1 MITWADLGS
10 AALRAALP
18 LAIWGS
24 GAAAYAAAKRDGRA
38 LASSRWAALL
48 VLVLVG
54 LAIFAMEGALV
65 THDFSIQYVAQNNA
79 RETPLFFTVISLW
92 AALEG
97 SILLWTLI
105 LAGATAYVAWRGARE
120 LPRLSTVALAV
131 LLGMVAFFCLLIT
144 TPAADP
150 FVRIDPVADG
160 SGPNPL
166 LQNHPLMALHP
177 PLLYLGYVLFS
188 VPFAYAIAS
197 LILGEGGDRWLV
209 ATRRF
214 ALVSWGLL
222 GVGIVAGSWWSYA
235 VLGWGGYWAWD
246 PVENAAIMP
255 WLVAT
260 AYLHSVMVEE
270 KRRLLRTWNL
280 SLVIATFALTILGTF
295 LTRSGVVNS
304 VHAFTQSALGP
315 MLLGYLVAIVVLSVG
330 LLLWRMPRLADMGGI
345 GAPLSREAVF
355 LFQNVVFVAATL
367 TVLLGTLYPLIAEA
381 ISGAQLSIG
390 RPYFDRVEVPLALAL
405 LFLMGI
411 GPQLPWHG
419 ASRATLERQF
429 TTPVLAAAAAAVLAV
444 MVGVGGAFPVLTYA
458 LAAFVAATVAQEFA
472 RGIRARRVLHGEAPA
487 DAFVSQIRR
496 SGRRYGGYVVHLGI
510 VVIAVAV
517 ATSQAGKIEVERT
530 LRQGD
535 VMRVGEYDIHFTGL
549 RSVSEP
555 QADKVLAL
563 LAASAPGAT
572 TDLRTVT
579 ASLVFYPNST
589 QAVGSP
595 GVAPGPRDDIYTI
608 LAAYDAESFSWATIR
623 VLVIP
628 LVSWIWLGGAIVGI
642 GAVIAAL
649 PPPRQR
655 AVVAGP
661 RRVPLSR
668 HAAATTS
675 QAVPTPPAARSREAR
690 SGDTSRPDVTR
701 PDGVEP

>member
-1 MITWADLGS
+1 VNLSFADLGTG
-10 AALRAALP
+10 ALRAALP
-18 LAIWGS
+18 LAIWGI

-38 LASSRWAALL
+38 LASARWSALFTFLLIVIAAL
-48 VLVLVG
+48 
-54 LAIFAMEGALV
+54 AMVGALV
-65 THDFSIQYVAQNNA
+65 THDFSIAYVARNNA
-79 RETPLFFTVISLW
+79 LETPPFFTVISLW

-97 SILLWTLI
+97 SILLWTAI
-105 LAGATAYVAWRGARE
+105 LAGATAYVAWRGTPA
-120 LPRLSTVALAV
+120 LPRLATTALAV
-131 LLGMVAFFCLLIT
+131 LFAMVAFFLVLVT

-150 FVRIDPVADG
+150 FVRVEIVPLNG
-160 SGPNPL
+160 NGPNPL

-214 ALVSWGLL
+214 ALVSWALL

-270 KRRLLRTWNL
+270 KRRLLRSWNL

-304 VHAFTQSALGP
+304 VHAFTQSAIGP
-315 MLLGYLVAIVVLSVG
+315 LLLGYLVAIIVLSVG
-330 LLLWRMPRLADMGGI
+330 LLLWRLPTLRDSGTV
-345 GAPLSREAVF
+345 GAPLSREAIF

-381 ISGAQLSIG
+381 LSGAQLSIG

-429 TTPVLAAAAAAVLAV
+429 TAPIVAAAGGALLAV
-444 MVGVGGAFPVLTYA
+444 ATGLGGAFAVLTYA
-458 LAAFVAATVAQEFA
+458 LAAFVAATVVQEFA
-472 RGIRARRVLHGEAPA
+472 RGIRARRTLHGEGAGT
-487 DAFVSQIRR
+487 AFANLLRR

-510 VVIAVAV
+510 VLVAVAV
-517 ATSQAGKIEVERT
+517 ATSQSKTVEVERT
-530 LRQGD
+530 VRAGEHFD
-535 VMRVGEYDIHFTGL
+535 VAGYTVAFGGL
-549 RSVSEP
+549 RNVDEP
-555 QADKVLAL
+555 QRDL
-563 LAASAPGAT
+563 LVA
-572 TDLRTVT
+572 DLRITGNG
-579 ASLVFYPNST
+579 ADEQLRPALVFFPNAT

-595 GVAPGPRDDIYTI
+595 GISAGLGDDVYTI
-608 LAAYDAESFSWATIR
+608 LAAYDTAALSWATIR

-628 LVSWIWLGGAIVGI
+628 MVSWLWLGGAVVGL

-649 PPPRQR
+649 PQPKR
-655 AVVAGP
+655 
-661 RRVPLSR
+661 
-668 HAAATTS
+668 
-675 QAVPTPPAARSREAR
+675 REALR
-690 SGDTSRPDVTR
+690 PMAPAPATVGD
-701 PDGVEP
+701 

>member
-1 MITWADLGS
+1 MSFADIGS

-18 LAIWGS
+18 LAVWGM

-38 LASSRWAALL
+38 LSSARWSALL
-48 VLVLVG
+48 ALVLIAVAV
-54 LAIFAMEGALV
+54 LAMEGALV
-65 THDFSIQYVAQNNA
+65 THDFGVQYVAQNNA
-79 RETPLFFTVISLW
+79 LETPLFFTVISLW

-97 SILLWTLI
+97 SILLWALV
-105 LAGATAYVAWRGARE
+105 LAGATAYVAWRGTRE
-120 LPRLSTVALAV
+120 LPRLGTTALAV
-131 LLGMVAFFCLLIT
+131 LLGMVTFFLLLVT

-150 FVRIDPVADG
+150 FVRLAVAPLNG
-160 SGPNPL
+160 NGPNPL

-197 LILGEGGDRWLV
+197 LVIGEGGDRWLV

-255 WLVAT
+255 WLTAT

-280 SLVIATFALTILGTF
+280 SLVLTTFALTILGTF

-304 VHAFTQSALGP
+304 VHSFTQSAIGP
-315 MLLGYLVAIVVLSVG
+315 LLLGYLVAIIVLSVG
-330 LLLWRMPRLADMGGI
+330 LMVWRMPRLADVGGL
-345 GAPLSREAVF
+345 GAPLSREAIF

-390 RPYFDRVEVPLALAL
+390 RPYFDRVEVPLGLAL

-411 GPQLPWHG
+411 GPQLPWNG

-429 TTPVLAAAAAAVLAV
+429 TAPVAAAAAGAVLAV
-444 MVGVGGAFPVLTYA
+444 IAGISGPVAVLTYA
-458 LAAFVAATVAQEFA
+458 LAFFVAATVAQEFVRGVHA
-472 RGIRARRVLHGEAPA
+472 RHVLHGEGRLE
-487 DAFVSQIRR
+487 AFANLLRR
-496 SGRRYGGYVVHLGI
+496 SGRRYGGYIVHLGI

-517 ATSQAGKIEVERT
+517 ATSQSGTITVEKTLSPGDSVAAGPYTVK
-530 LRQGD
+530 
-535 VMRVGEYDIHFTGL
+535 
-549 RSVSEP
+549 
-555 QADKVLAL
+555 
-563 LAASAPGAT
+563 LAALRDAPEAQRDLLVADLVVTGNGAEQQ
-572 TDLRTVT
+572 LHP
-579 ASLVFYPNST
+579 ALVFYPNAT
-589 QAVGSP
+589 QAIGSP
-595 GVAPGPRDDIYTI
+595 GIAAGARYDLYTI
-608 LAAYDAESFSWATIR
+608 LAAYDTRAHAWATVR

-628 LVSWIWLGGAIVGI
+628 LVSWLWAGGAIVGL

-649 PPPRQR
+649 PQPKRR
-655 AVVAGP
+655 AAAERVAP
-661 RRVPLSR
+661 ADARVP
-668 HAAATTS
+668 AE
-675 QAVPTPPAARSREAR
+675 V
-690 SGDTSRPDVTR
+690 
-701 PDGVEP
+701 

>member
-1 MITWADLGS
+1 MNLTFADLGTG
-10 AALRAALP
+10 ALRAALP
-18 LAIWGS
+18 LAIWGV

-38 LASSRWAALL
+38 LASARWSALITFLLIASAAL
-48 VLVLVG
+48 
-54 LAIFAMEGALV
+54 AMVGALV
-65 THDFSIQYVAQNNA
+65 THDFSIAYVARNNA
-79 RETPLFFTVISLW
+79 LETPLFFTVISLW

-97 SILLWTLI
+97 SILLWTAI
-105 LAGATAYVAWRGARE
+105 LAGATAYVAWRGTPA
-120 LPRLSTVALAV
+120 LPRLATTALAV
-131 LLGMVAFFCLLIT
+131 LFAMVAFFLLLVT

-150 FVRIDPVADG
+150 FVRSEIVPLNG
-160 SGPNPL
+160 NGPNPL

-214 ALVSWGLL
+214 ALVSWALL
-222 GVGIVAGSWWSYA
+222 GVGIVAGAWWSYA

-270 KRRLLRTWNL
+270 KRRLLRSWNL

-304 VHAFTQSALGP
+304 VHAFSLSAIGP
-315 MLLGYLVAIVVLSVG
+315 LLLGYLVTIVVLSVG
-330 LLLWRMPRLADMGGI
+330 LLLWRMPTLRDSGAV
-345 GAPLSREAVF
+345 GAPLSREAIF

-381 ISGAQLSIG
+381 ISGDQLSIG

-429 TTPVLAAAAAAVLAV
+429 TAPIVAAAGGALLAV
-444 MVGVGGAFPVLTYA
+444 ATGLEGAFAVLTYA
-458 LAAFVAATVAQEFA
+458 LAAFVAATVVQEFA
-472 RGIRARRVLHGEAPA
+472 RGIRARRTLHGESAGA
-487 DAFVSQIRR
+487 AFANLLRR
-496 SGRRYGGYVVHLGI
+496 NGRRYGGYVVHLGI
-510 VVIAVAV
+510 VLVAVAV
-517 ATSQAGKIEVERT
+517 ATSQSKTIEMERT
-530 LRQGD
+530 VRAGD
-535 VMRVGEYDIHFTGL
+535 HFDVAGYTVAFGGL

-555 QADKVLAL
+555 QRDVLVADLAVTGN
-563 LAASAPGAT
+563 GA
-572 TDLRTVT
+572 DEQLRP
-579 ASLVFYPNST
+579 SLVFFPNAT

-595 GVAPGPRDDIYTI
+595 GISAGLRDDVYTI
-608 LAAYDAESFSWATIR
+608 LAAYDTTANSWATIR

-628 LVSWIWLGGAIVGI
+628 LVSWLWLGGAVVGL

-649 PPPRQR
+649 PQPK
-655 AVVAGP
+655 
-661 RRVPLSR
+661 RR
-668 HAAATTS
+668 
-675 QAVPTPPAARSREAR
+675 E
-690 SGDTSRPDVTR
+690 VTR
-701 PDGVEP
+701 PLVEAPATVAD

>member
-1 MITWADLGS
+1 LVVSWADLGS
-10 AALRAALP
+10 GALRAALP
-18 LAIWGS
+18 VAIWGC
-24 GAAAYAAAKRDGRA
+24 GAAAYAAARRDGRA
-38 LASSRWAALL
+38 LASARWSALLAL
-48 VLVLVG
+48 VLVTVAVL
-54 LAIFAMEGALV
+54 AMEGALV
-65 THDFSIQYVAQNNA
+65 THDFSIQYVAENNA
-79 RETPLFFTVISLW
+79 RETPMFFTVISLW
-92 AALEG
+92 AALAG
-97 SILLWTLI
+97 SILLWTI
-105 LAGATAYVAWRGARE
+105 VLAGATAYVAWRGTRE
-120 LPRLSTVALAV
+120 LPRLGTTALAV
-131 LLGMVAFFCLLIT
+131 LLGMVAFFLLLVT

-150 FVRIDPVADG
+150 FVRIDPPPDG
-160 SGPNPL
+160 NGPNPL

-280 SLVIATFALTILGTF
+280 SLVITAFALTILGTF

-304 VHAFTQSALGP
+304 VHSFTQSAIGP
-315 MLLGYLVAIVVLSVG
+315 LLLGYLVVILVLGFG
-330 LLLWRMPRLADMGGI
+330 LLLWRMPQLSEAGGI
-345 GAPLSREAVF
+345 GTPLSREAIF

-367 TVLLGTLYPLIAEA
+367 TVLLGTLYPIIAEA

-405 LFLMGI
+405 LFLMGV

-429 TTPVLAAAAAAVLAV
+429 TLPVLAAA
-444 MVGVGGAFPVLTYA
+444 GGALVAVATGIGSAFAVLTYA
-458 LAAFVAATVAQEFA
+458 LAAFVAATVVQEFA
-472 RGIRARRVLHGEAPA
+472 RGVQARRALHGEAPLA
-487 DAFVSQIRR
+487 AFGNLLRR
-496 SGRRYGGYVVHLGI
+496 NGRRYGGYIVHLGI

-517 ATSQAGKIEVERT
+517 ATSQAGTIQVEKT
-530 LRQGD
+530 LAPGD
-535 VMRVGEYDIHFTGL
+535 SVTVGPYTVKLTGL
-549 RSVSEP
+549 RDVTEP
-555 QADKVLAL
+555 QRDLLVADIAVTGN
-563 LAASAPGAT
+563 GA
-572 TDLRTVT
+572 DEHLHP
-579 ASLVFYPNST
+579 ALVFYPNST

-595 GVAPGPRDDIYTI
+595 GIAAGARDDIYTI
-608 LAAYDAESFSWATIR
+608 VAAYDSRAKAWATIR

-628 LVSWIWLGGAIVGI
+628 LVSWLWLGGFVVGLGAI
-642 GAVIAAL
+642 IAAL
-649 PPPRQR
+649 PQPRRRALPDR
-655 AVVAGP
+655 AVAAVA
-661 RRVPLSR
+661 S
-668 HAAATTS
+668 AK
-675 QAVPTPPAARSREAR
+675 
-690 SGDTSRPDVTR
+690 
-701 PDGVEP
+701 

>member
-1 MITWADLGS
+1 LTWADLGS

-18 LAIWGS
+18 VAIWGC

-38 LASSRWAALL
+38 LASARWSALL
-48 VLVLVG
+48 ALVLVG

-65 THDFSIQYVAQNNA
+65 THDFSIQYVAENNA
-79 RETPLFFTVISLW
+79 RETPMFFTVISLW
-92 AALEG
+92 AALAG
-97 SILLWTLI
+97 SILLWTLV
-105 LAGATAYVAWRGARE
+105 LAGATAYVAWRGTRE
-120 LPRLSTVALAV
+120 LPRLGTTALAV
-131 LLGMVAFFCLLIT
+131 LLAMVAFFLLLVT

-150 FVRIDPVADG
+150 FVRIDPPLDG
-160 SGPNPL
+160 NGPNPL

-197 LILGEGGDRWLV
+197 LILGEAGDRWLV

-280 SLVIATFALTILGTF
+280 SLVITAFALTILGTF

-304 VHAFTQSALGP
+304 VHSFTQSAIGP
-315 MLLGYLVAIVVLSVG
+315 LLLGYFVTIVVLSVG
-330 LLLWRMPRLADMGGI
+330 LLLWRMPRLVDAGGI

-367 TVLLGTLYPLIAEA
+367 TVLLGTLYPIIAEA
-381 ISGAQLSIG
+381 LSGAQLSIG

-429 TTPVLAAAAAAVLAV
+429 TVPVVAAAIGALVAIV
-444 MVGVGGAFPVLTYA
+444 VGLSGAFVVLTYA
-458 LAAFVAATVAQEFA
+458 LAAFVAATVVQEFWRGMHA
-472 RGIRARRVLHGEAPA
+472 RAALHGEGRIE
-487 DAFVSQIRR
+487 AFTNLLRR
-496 SGRRYGGYVVHLGI
+496 NGRRYGGYVVHLGI

-517 ATSQAGKIEVERT
+517 ATSQAGTIQVEKT
-530 LRQGD
+530 LAPGD
-535 VMRVGEYDIHFTGL
+535 TVTAGPYQITLDSL

-555 QADKVLAL
+555 QRDLLVADLTVSGNG
-563 LAASAPGAT
+563 ASEHLQPA
-572 TDLRTVT
+572 
-579 ASLVFYPNST
+579 LVFFPNST

-595 GVAPGPRDDIYTI
+595 GIEAGARDDIYTI
-608 LAAYDAESFSWATIR
+608 LAAYDSRANAWATIR

-628 LVSWIWLGGAIVGI
+628 LVSWLWFGGLVIGV

-649 PPPRQR
+649 PQPKARATR
-655 AVVAGP
+655 AV
-661 RRVPLSR
+661 RREVPLSL
-668 HAAATTS
+668 A
-675 QAVPTPPAARSREAR
+675 TPPQGPAE
-690 SGDTSRPDVTR
+690 
-701 PDGVEP
+701 

>member
-1 MITWADLGS
+1 MTWADLGGS
-10 AALRAALP
+10 ALRAALP
-18 LAIWGS
+18 IAIWGC
-24 GAAAYAAAKRDGRA
+24 GAAAFAVARRDGRA
-38 LASSRWAALL
+38 LASARWAALL
-48 VLVLVG
+48 VFVLVG
-54 LAIFAMEGALV
+54 LAVLAMEGALL
-65 THDFSIQYVAQNNA
+65 THDFSVLYVAENNA
-79 RETPLFFTVISLW
+79 LETPVFFTAISLW
-92 AALEG
+92 AALAG
-97 SILLWTLI
+97 SILLWALV
-105 LAGATAYVAWRGARE
+105 LAGATAYVAWRGTRE
-120 LPRLSTVALAV
+120 LPRLATTALSI
-131 LLGMVAFFCLLIT
+131 LLAMCSFFLLLVT

-150 FVRIDPVADG
+150 FVRADPVPANG
-160 SGPNPL
+160 LGPNPL

-197 LILGEGGDRWLV
+197 LILGEGGDRWLT

-280 SLVIATFALTILGTF
+280 SLVITAFALTILGTF

-304 VHAFTQSALGP
+304 VHAFTQSAIGP
-315 MLLGYLVAIVVLSVG
+315 LLLGYLVAIVVLSVG
-330 LLLWRMPRLADMGGI
+330 LLLWRLPRLVDEEGV

-390 RPYFDRVEVPLALAL
+390 RPYFDRVEVPLAMAL

-429 TTPVLAAAAAAVLAV
+429 TAPVAAAAAGAVIALVA
-444 MVGVGGAFPVLTYA
+444 GLGEPFAVLTYA
-458 LAAFVAATVAQEFA
+458 LAFFVAATVVQEFHRGVRA
-472 RGIRARRVLHGEAPA
+472 RGTLHGEAPLTA
-487 DAFVSQIRR
+487 LGNLLRR
-496 SGRRYGGYVVHLGI
+496 NGRRYGGYIVHLGI
-510 VVIAVAV
+510 VVAALAI
-517 ATSQAGKIEVERT
+517 ATSQAATTEVEAT
-530 LRQGD
+530 LAPGGS
-535 VMRVGEYDIHFTGL
+535 MTAGPYTITLTAL
-549 RSVSEP
+549 RESTEP
-555 QADKVLAL
+555 QRDL
-563 LAASAPGAT
+563 LYA
-572 TDLRTVT
+572 DLRVT
-579 ASLVFYPNST
+579 GSGADGTLHPALVYYPNST
-589 QAVGSP
+589 QAIGSP
-595 GVAPGPRDDIYTI
+595 GVAAGPRDDVYTI
-608 LAAYDAESFSWATIR
+608 LAAYDTRSHAWATIR

-628 LVSWIWLGGAIVGI
+628 LVSWLWIGGAIVGL
-642 GAVIAAL
+642 GAIVAAL
-649 PPPRQR
+649 PQPKRRPVARR
-655 AVVAGP
+655 AVEGA
-661 RRVPLSR
+661 
-668 HAAATTS
+668 
-675 QAVPTPPAARSREAR
+675 AVPAEGS
-690 SGDTSRPDVTR
+690 
-701 PDGVEP
+701 